1 MRTVRLAALV
11 VLCAVWRVAAQQPAP
26 AFDHLKHAKVFPSCT
41 VCHAGAAEPGAA
53 LYPDSGA
60 CATCHDGT
68 IQKRVSW
75 WPPAAPRAT
84 NLRFEHAAHAEGAGR
99 RAPAAGAAPPACVA
113 CHIANGAAW
122 MTVQR
127 AVVPQC
133 LACHGIQTAHLAAPD
148 TACATCHF
156 PLAEASALTA
166 TEVAAF
172 EAPPSHRDSA
182 FAHGAVHG
190 AAARAGTPVAAS
202 CATCHAREF
211 CLQCHVDAPEQAS
224 IAALA
229 RDPRATAIRARLAA
243 PATHADLAFL
253 SGHGAAARATPGACA
268 TCHTRESCLTCH
280 AGTVRVA
287 AAMHPAGP
295 DRGAGAVIVRRR
307 PPSHGTD
314 FVRRHKVSAATAAAT
329 CASCHTRSDCLECH
343 RPDAARASGYHPVGF
358 LARHPAA
365 AYNRETSCGDCHN
378 TAGFC
383 TSCHVRAGVVAR
395 GRLRSGYHD
404 ASAAF
409 IVGHGPAA
417 RQNLESCVSCHVE
430 RDCLTCHS
438 AVGGRHFDPHGPG
451 FDPNRMIRKNPEMC
465 TACHGRSIPTR

>member
-1 MRTVRLAALV
+1 MTVRLVPTLVLLAAARL
-11 VLCAVWRVAAQQPAP
+11 AAQQTP

-53 LYPDSGA
+53 LYPDSAA

-68 IQKRVSW
+68 IQQRVTW
-75 WPPAAPRAT
+75 WPPAARRAT
-84 NLRFEHAAHAEGAGR
+84 NLRFEHAVHAAAAGR
-99 RAPAAGAAPPACVA
+99 RAAAGTEPPACTA

-133 LACHGIQTAHLAAPD
+133 LSCHGIQTAHLAAPD
-148 TACATCHF
+148 TACATCHV
-156 PLAEASALTA
+156 PLAEASALGA
-166 TEVAAF
+166 AEVATF
-172 EAPPSHRDSA
+172 PAPPSHDST
-182 FAHGAVHG
+182 FVHGAVHG
-190 AAARAGTPVAAS
+190 AAARGGSPVAAS

-211 CLQCHVDAPEQAS
+211 CLQCHVDAPEQPT

-229 RDPRATAIRARLAA
+229 RDPRATAIRARLTA
-243 PATHADLAFL
+243 PASHDDATFL
-253 SGHGAAARATPGACA
+253 TRHGLTARATPNACVS
-268 TCHTRESCLTCH
+268 CHTRESCLTCH
-280 AGTVRVA
+280 AGTARVA

-295 DRGAGAVIVRRR
+295 DRATGAVIVRRR
-307 PPSHGTD
+307 PPSHGSD
-314 FVRRHKVSAATAAAT
+314 FASRHKVSAATAATT
-329 CASCHTRSDCLECH
+329 CASCHTRGDCLECH
-343 RPDAARASGYHPVGF
+343 RPDAARAAGYHPVGF

-365 AYNRETSCGDCHN
+365 AYNRETSCADCHN

-395 GRLRSGYHD
+395 GVLRPGYHD

-409 IVGHGPAA
+409 IAGHGTAA

-430 RDCLTCHS
+430 KDCLTCHS
-438 AVGGRHFDPHGPG
+438 ALGGRRFNPHGPG
-451 FDPNRMIRKNPEMC
+451 FDAARLKRKNPEVC
-465 TACHGRSIPTR
+465 TTCHGINIP